1 MARQARYDLAQTCR
15 PRKLAVEQRNE
26 LSLGRQPPYPRIGT
40 VIFHKSV
47 EPIPRN
53 MLQQPVKYAIL
64 MQHGL
69 ILFPVQNVAKRLEHR
84 RINAMHLVHKK
95 RTGQPWDKPGHD
107 DQVCQPGKGEN
118 RMRSERGARYTR
130 LRTSLRISRG
140 SKATSR
146 ISPRHARATRRSFAS
161 RRRPGHPRPCL
172 LREERGWPGQAR
184 P

>member
-26 LSLGRQPPYPRIGT
+26 LSLGRQPPYPRIGA

-84 RINAMHLVHKK
+84 RINAMRLVHKK
-95 RTGQPWDKPGHD
+95 RTGQPWP
-107 DQVCQPGKGEN
+107 C
-118 RMRSERGARYTR
+118 A
-130 LRTSLRISRG
+130 
-140 SKATSR
+140 
-146 ISPRHARATRRSFAS
+146 
-161 RRRPGHPRPCL
+161 GHPRPWIQQQRTWMAETSARSKASSPCPAMTDG
-172 LREERGWPGQAR
+172 GWNVRAKQASLHR
-184 P
+184 PALKHTASGRK

>member
-84 RINAMHLVHKK
+84 RINAMRLVHKK

-107 DQVCQPGKGEN
+107 DPFKCVELPSPLRPGAPLRRENEGKG
-118 RMRSERGARYTR
+118 
-130 LRTSLRISRG
+130 SRQYG
-140 SKATSR
+140 VV
-146 ISPRHARATRRSFAS
+146 
-161 RRRPGHPRPCL
+161 
-172 LREERGWPGQAR
+172 
-184 P
+184 

>member
-84 RINAMHLVHKK
+84 RINAMRLVHKK
-95 RTGQPWDKPGHD
+95 RTGQPWA
-107 DQVCQPGKGEN
+107 C
-118 RMRSERGARYTR
+118 
-130 LRTSLRISRG
+130 
-140 SKATSR
+140 
-146 ISPRHARATRRSFAS
+146 
-161 RRRPGHPRPCL
+161 PGHPRPSSVADMQI
-172 LREERGWPGQAR
+172 RIGTNVGYIDAAR
-184 P
+184 TWMAGTSARSKASSPCPTITENRN

>member
-84 RINAMHLVHKK
+84 RINAMRLVHKK
-95 RTGQPWDKPGHD
+95 RTGQPWDEPGHD
-107 DQVCQPGKGEN
+107 GVEGVVT
-118 RMRSERGARYTR
+118 RSPFARVGSLPWFVMAGRGDEAP
-130 LRTSLRISRG
+130 LR
-140 SKATSR
+140 ADV
-146 ISPRHARATRRSFAS
+146 PAVVRH
-161 RRRPGHPRPCL
+161 
-172 LREERGWPGQAR
+172 
-184 P
+184 

>member
-84 RINAMHLVHKK
+84 RINAMRLVHKK
-95 RTGQPWDKPGHD
+95 RTGQPWA
-107 DQVCQPGKGEN
+107 C
-118 RMRSERGARYTR
+118 
-130 LRTSLRISRG
+130 
-140 SKATSR
+140 
-146 ISPRHARATRRSFAS
+146 
-161 RRRPGHPRPCL
+161 PGHPRSS
-172 LREERGWPGQAR
+172 RDVAR
-184 P
+184 ISGKRTIIRVLVLAARMRPSCAG

>member
-26 LSLGRQPPYPRIGT
+26 LSLGRQPPYPHIGT

-95 RTGQPWDKPGHD
+95 RTGQPCLAPEL
-107 DQVCQPGKGEN
+107 VAAIEAEAVP
-118 RMRSERGARYTR
+118 RS
-130 LRTSLRISRG
+130 
-140 SKATSR
+140 AT
-146 ISPRHARATRRSFAS
+146 P
-161 RRRPGHPRPCL
+161 L
-172 LREERGWPGQAR
+172 
-184 P
+184 

>member
-1 MARQARYDLAQTCR
+1 MARQARCDLAQTCR
-15 PRKLAVEQRNE
+15 PRKLAVEQRYE
-26 LSLGRQPPYPRIGT
+26 LSLGRQPPYPRIGA

-95 RTGQPWDKPGHD
+95 RTGQPWP
-107 DQVCQPGKGEN
+107 C
-118 RMRSERGARYTR
+118 A
-130 LRTSLRISRG
+130 
-140 SKATSR
+140 
-146 ISPRHARATRRSFAS
+146 
-161 RRRPGHPRPCL
+161 GHPRPWTSDKG
-172 LREERGWPGQAR
+172 RGWPGQAR
-184 P
+184 PRRIVGADSPCSAREGPGATTP

>member
-1 MARQARYDLAQTCR
+1 MARQAGYDLAQTCR

-26 LSLGRQPPYPRIGT
+26 LSFGRQPPYPRIGA

-84 RINAMHLVHKK
+84 RINAMHLVHEK
-95 RTGQPWDKPGHD
+95 RTGQPWA
-107 DQVCQPGKGEN
+107 C
-118 RMRSERGARYTR
+118 
-130 LRTSLRISRG
+130 
-140 SKATSR
+140 
-146 ISPRHARATRRSFAS
+146 
-161 RRRPGHPRPCL
+161 PGHPRPFHRSANGNGASSCARHDHPERTWMAGTKPGHDGEDGKTGRHADWTTPL
-172 LREERGWPGQAR
+172 LSKNVDDRDVGAKQSFVASR

>member
-107 DQVCQPGKGEN
+107 GGVWGDV
-118 RMRSERGARYTR
+118 T
-130 LRTSLRISRG
+130 
-140 SKATSR
+140 
-146 ISPRHARATRRSFAS
+146 AS
-161 RRRPGHPRPCL
+161 VL
-172 LREERGWPGQAR
+172 
-184 P
+184 

>member
-1 MARQARYDLAQTCR
+1 MARQARYDLAQTSR

-26 LSLGRQPPYPRIGT
+26 LSLGRQPPYQRIGT

-95 RTGQPWDKPGHD
+95 RTGQPWPCAG
-107 DQVCQPGKGEN
+107 
-118 RMRSERGARYTR
+118 Y
-130 LRTSLRISRG
+130 
-140 SKATSR
+140 
-146 ISPRHARATRRSFAS
+146 
-161 RRRPGHPRPCL
+161 PRPCSPCKL
-172 LREERGWPGQAR
+172 SHGCDAGAKQSFVALAGDDAR
-184 P
+184 YLQ

>member
-84 RINAMHLVHKK
+84 RINAMRLVHKK
-95 RTGQPWDKPGHD
+95 RTGQPWA
-107 DQVCQPGKGEN
+107 C
-118 RMRSERGARYTR
+118 
-130 LRTSLRISRG
+130 
-140 SKATSR
+140 
-146 ISPRHARATRRSFAS
+146 
-161 RRRPGHPRPCL
+161 PGHPRSWRREQVRRYPAQSRAPMYL
-172 LREERGWPGQAR
+172 LRHAR
-184 P
+184 PPSPLSSRYRAAA

>member
-1 MARQARYDLAQTCR
+1 MARQARYDLAQTGR

-84 RINAMHLVHKK
+84 RINAMRLVHKK
-95 RTGQPWDKPGHD
+95 RTGQPWA
-107 DQVCQPGKGEN
+107 C
-118 RMRSERGARYTR
+118 
-130 LRTSLRISRG
+130 
-140 SKATSR
+140 
-146 ISPRHARATRRSFAS
+146 
-161 RRRPGHPRPCL
+161 PGHPRSFV
-172 LREERGWPGQAR
+172 RRARTWMPGTSAR
-184 P
+184 SKASSPRP

>member
-1 MARQARYDLAQTCR
+1 MARQARYDLAQTGR

-26 LSLGRQPPYPRIGT
+26 LSLGRQPPYPRMGT

-95 RTGQPWDKPGHD
+95 RTGQPWDKPGH
-107 DQVCQPGKGEN
+107 P
-118 RMRSERGARYTR
+118 RSSWRKWRAGIHVLWRGERGR
-130 LRTSLRISRG
+130 
-140 SKATSR
+140 
-146 ISPRHARATRRSFAS
+146 SPAQGRA
-161 RRRPGHPRPCL
+161 
-172 LREERGWPGQAR
+172 
-184 P
+184 

>member
-1 MARQARYDLAQTCR
+1 MARQARYDLAQTGR

-84 RINAMHLVHKK
+84 RINAMRLVHKK

-107 DQVCQPGKGEN
+107 GWCGK
-118 RMRSERGARYTR
+118 
-130 LRTSLRISRG
+130 
-140 SKATSR
+140 
-146 ISPRHARATRRSFAS
+146 
-161 RRRPGHPRPCL
+161 
-172 LREERGWPGQAR
+172 ERGWPGRRREASFVASPGHDDVR
-184 P
+184 GPPF

>member
-84 RINAMHLVHKK
+84 RIKAMRLV
-95 RTGQPWDKPGHD
+95 QQKPPPSPLSTKNERDGRGTSPAMTIKC
-107 DQVCQPGKGEN
+107 VCLAREKIELEARLDP
-118 RMRSERGARYTR
+118 GARYTR
-130 LRTSLRISRG
+130 L
-140 SKATSR
+140 
-146 ISPRHARATRRSFAS
+146 
-161 RRRPGHPRPCL
+161 
-172 LREERGWPGQAR
+172 
-184 P
+184 

>member
-26 LSLGRQPPYPRIGT
+26 LSLGRQPPYPRIRT

-107 DQVCQPGKGEN
+107 GG
-118 RMRSERGARYTR
+118 GAWEYEDA
-130 LRTSLRISRG
+130 LRADI
-140 SKATSR
+140 
-146 ISPRHARATRRSFAS
+146 
-161 RRRPGHPRPCL
+161 
-172 LREERGWPGQAR
+172 
-184 P
+184 

>member
-26 LSLGRQPPYPRIGT
+26 LSLGRQPPYPRIGA

-84 RINAMHLVHKK
+84 RINAMRLVHKK
-95 RTGQPWDKPGHD
+95 RTGQPWA
-107 DQVCQPGKGEN
+107 C
-118 RMRSERGARYTR
+118 
-130 LRTSLRISRG
+130 
-140 SKATSR
+140 
-146 ISPRHARATRRSFAS
+146 
-161 RRRPGHPRPCL
+161 PGHPRSSRASRPYQAKPSCAFSFSR
-172 LREERGWPGQAR
+172 RECVRVMQVSFRPRRAWGMPGADA
-184 P
+184 PAASHAK